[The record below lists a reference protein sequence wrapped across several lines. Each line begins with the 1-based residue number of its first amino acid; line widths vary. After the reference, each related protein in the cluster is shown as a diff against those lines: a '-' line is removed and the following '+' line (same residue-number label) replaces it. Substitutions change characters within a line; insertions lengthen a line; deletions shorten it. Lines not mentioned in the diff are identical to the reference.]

1 MRNFSIL
8 DSTDI
13 IDVILFKYNYYDNK
27 IWTGVKNKMNYIDV
41 DSQSILV
48 SPKDLKKYIEET
60 YPNEINKFKSI
71 GSEFLHKDANSIYF
85 ISMMLKEMSRLK
97 WIKLTLDKS
106 KNYSRMIDD
115 KETGKRITFSFK
127 VLHVTF
133 RLFEMFD
140 EEELKNLN
148 SVLKKLNILFDNKP
162 YHRHKLV
169 SVLNKLDRWVEE
181 QALNTASAHIVE
193 PILIFLDSI
202 EDKLEGD
209 NPEVLIVTD
218 Y

>member
-27 IWTGVKNKMNYIDV
+27 IWTGVKNKIDYVEV
-41 DSQSILV
+41 DNQSILV
-48 SPKDLKKYIEET
+48 SPKELKKYIENT

-115 KETGKRITFSFK
+115 KEHGKKITFSFK

-148 SVLKKLNILFDNKP
+148 LILKKLNILFDNKP

-169 SVLNKLDRWVEE
+169 NVLNRLDRWVEE
-181 QALNTASAHIVE
+181 QALNTANAHIVE

-202 EDKLEGD
+202 EEKLEGD

>member
-27 IWTGVKNKMNYIDV
+27 IWTGVKNQIDYIDV
-41 DSQSILV
+41 DNQSILV
-48 SPKDLKKYIEET
+48 SPKELKKYIENT
-60 YPNEINKFKSI
+60 YPNEINKFRSI

-106 KNYSRMIDD
+106 KNYSRMIDN

-140 EEELKNLN
+140 DEELKNLN
-148 SVLKKLNILFDNKP
+148 VVLKKLNILYDNKP

-169 SVLNKLDRWVEE
+169 NVLNRLDRWVEE
-181 QALNTASAHIVE
+181 QALSLIHI
-193 PILIFLDSI
+193 
-202 EDKLEGD
+202 
-209 NPEVLIVTD
+209 
-218 Y
+218 

>member
-27 IWTGVKNKMNYIDV
+27 IWTGVKNKIDYIEV
-41 DSQSILV
+41 DNQSILV
-48 SPKDLKKYIEET
+48 SPKELKKYIENT

-115 KETGKRITFSFK
+115 KEHGKKITFSFK

-148 SVLKKLNILFDNKP
+148 LILKKLNILFDNKP

-169 SVLNKLDRWVEE
+169 NVLNRLDRWVEE
-181 QALNTASAHIVE
+181 QALNTANAHIVE

-202 EDKLEGD
+202 EEKLEGD

>member
-1 MRNFSIL
+1 MTNFSVL
-8 DSTDI
+8 DATDI

-27 IWTGVKNKMNYIDV
+27 IWTGVKNQIDYIDV
-41 DSQSILV
+41 DNQSILV
-48 SPKDLKKYIEET
+48 SPKELKKYIENT
-60 YPNEINKFKSI
+60 YPNEINKFRSI

-106 KNYSRMIDD
+106 KNYSRMIDN

-140 EEELKNLN
+140 DEELKNLN
-148 SVLKKLNILFDNKP
+148 VVLKKLNILYDNKP

-169 SVLNKLDRWVEE
+169 NVLNRLDRWVEE
-181 QALNTASAHIVE
+181 QALNSASAHIVE
-193 PILIFLDSI
+193 PILILLDSI
-202 EDKLEGD
+202 EEKLEGD

>member
-27 IWTGVKNKMNYIDV
+27 IWTGVKNQIDYIDV
-41 DSQSILV
+41 DNQSILV
-48 SPKDLKKYIEET
+48 SPKELKKYIENT
-60 YPNEINKFKSI
+60 YPNEINKFRSI

-106 KNYSRMIDD
+106 KNYSRMIDN

-140 EEELKNLN
+140 DEELKNLN
-148 SVLKKLNILFDNKP
+148 VVLKKLNILYDNKP

-169 SVLNKLDRWVEE
+169 NVLNRLDRWVEE
-181 QALNTASAHIVE
+181 QALNSASAHIVE
-193 PILIFLDSI
+193 PILILLDSI
-202 EDKLEGD
+202 EEKLEGD

>member
-106 KNYSRMIDD
+106 KNYSRMVDD

-148 SVLKKLNILFDNKP
+148 SILKKLNILFDNKP

-169 SVLNKLDRWVEE
+169 NVLNKLDRWVEE

>member
-27 IWTGVKNKMNYIDV
+27 IWTGVKNQIDYIDV
-41 DSQSILV
+41 DNQSILV
-48 SPKDLKKYIEET
+48 SPKELKKYIENT

-106 KNYSRMIDD
+106 KNYSRMIDN

-140 EEELKNLN
+140 DEELKNLN
-148 SVLKKLNILFDNKP
+148 IVLKKLNILYDNKP

-169 SVLNKLDRWVEE
+169 NVLNRLDRWVEE
-181 QALNTASAHIVE
+181 QALNSASAHIVE
-193 PILIFLDSI
+193 PILILLDSI
-202 EDKLEGD
+202 EEKLEGD